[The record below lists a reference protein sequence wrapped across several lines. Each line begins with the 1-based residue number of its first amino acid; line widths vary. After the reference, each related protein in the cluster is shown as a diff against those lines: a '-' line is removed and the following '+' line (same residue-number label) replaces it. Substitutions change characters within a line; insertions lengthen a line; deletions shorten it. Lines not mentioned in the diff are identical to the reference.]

1 MTTIL
6 FATQNQWKNQLFRP
20 IFQNYG
26 FELIGLRDA
35 GIERER
41 PIENGTTVAE
51 NALIKA
57 RHYCSDS
64 FPWVFAD
71 DMGVAV
77 DALDGEPGVQA
88 RRWGGLFPDDVENQ
102 IWLDYLLARLEGIPP
117 KRRAATFLDGWA
129 LVSLGG
135 GAFTREISS
144 PFEIAEQPIRPAPP
158 GSPIVAVAIGFPDT
172 PQEIFSQAKAHFDD
186 WGIFDQ
192 LARTGELQP

>member
-6 FATQNQWKNQLFRP
+6 FATQNRWKTQLFRP
-20 IFQNYG
+20 VFQKYG
-26 FELIGLRDA
+26 FELVDLRDA

-41 PIENGTTVAE
+41 PFENGATVAE
-51 NALIKA
+51 NARIKA
-57 RHYCSDS
+57 RHYGSVS

-88 RRWGGLFPDDVENQ
+88 RRWGGLFPDNVDDQV
-102 IWLDYLLARLEGIPP
+102 WLDYLLARMAGIPP
-117 KRRAATFLDGWA
+117 EGRAATFLDGWA

-135 GAFTREISS
+135 GAYSREICS

-158 GSPIVAVAIGFPDT
+158 GSPLVSVAIGFPDN
-172 PQEIFSQAKAHFDD
+172 PQEIYAQAKVRFDD

-192 LARTGELQP
+192 LARSGELRP

>member
-6 FATQNQWKNQLFRP
+6 FATQNSWKIQLFRP
-20 IFQNYG
+20 VFQEYG
-26 FELIGLRDA
+26 FKLIDLRAA

-41 PIENGTTVAE
+41 PIENGATVAE

-88 RRWGGLFPDDVENQ
+88 RRWGGLFPDDVDDQ
-102 IWLDYLLARLEGIPP
+102 VWLDYLLTRMEGIPP
-117 KRRAATFLDGWA
+117 EERAATFLDGWA
-129 LVSLGG
+129 LVSLRG
-135 GAFTREISS
+135 GAYAWEICS
-144 PFEIAEQPIRPAPP
+144 PFEIAEQPIRPVPP
-158 GSPIVAVAIGFPDT
+158 GSPIVAVAIGFPDN
-172 PQEIFSQAKAHFDD
+172 PQEIFIQAKARFDD